1 MAKARGLTYLPLIL
15 IGLAFLFRCT
25 AAFIGNNK
33 PVLFETSKLLST
45 QKGDDTSTE
54 DFSNTFSDDLIQSL
68 DLLPLTRLVARHA
81 GTRRGYNAILSL
93 VNEKGSP
100 SQSIPFR
107 QSFSQSSRRQR
118 AYFVSKVKL
127 SQRKDANEL
136 ISIAK
141 TAEEARHEY
150 ELVEQATLALQNN
163 PLNLTYPPLYGKDS
177 NPMDTERIS
186 RTDDDDW
193 LDLAPDDWS
202 LESIIQAEQVIETL
216 RNVKAWAGTDECMQ
230 WLPMLSEIGLTIDND
245 NLLQS
250 IYEEIHECVKIL
262 RVRSLTDPSGQGV
275 SKMSEGQ
282 FI

>member
-1 MAKARGLTYLPLIL
+1 M
-15 IGLAFLFRCT
+15 
-25 AAFIGNNK
+25 
-33 PVLFETSKLLST
+33 
-45 QKGDDTSTE
+45 
-54 DFSNTFSDDLIQSL
+54 
-68 DLLPLTRLVARHA
+68 
-81 GTRRGYNAILSL
+81 
-93 VNEKGSP
+93 
-100 SQSIPFR
+100 
-107 QSFSQSSRRQR
+107 
-118 AYFVSKVKL
+118 
-127 SQRKDANEL
+127 SQRKNANEL